1 MKTKTFEVRWT
12 VVADRPELRNAS
24 YAPVAAGTKVHQR
37 QVTTSQTQAI
47 RLFEELLGG
56 EWDFAAEY
64 VAAAAVSQLYTGR
77 SPRTVRRRVE
87 RERAETTRQRQRAI
101 LQVGAARR
109 GALWL
114 AFFHVDCCP
123 VAPALTDRRETDAQR
138 FDDAYGLAF
147 EVVDAYGSAGADRF
161 ATDHAGAEIALRALE
176 EALIDHGMA
185 RAA

>member
-1 MKTKTFEVRWT
+1 MRTKTFEVRWT

-24 YAPVAAGTKVHQR
+24 YAPVAPGTKSFNR

-87 RERAETTRQRQRAI
+87 RERAETSRQRHRAI

-123 VAPALTDRRETDAQR
+123 VAPTLTDGQAESPAVSER
-138 FDDAYGLAF
+138 FTERAIRVARGPAF
-147 EVVDAYGSAGADRF
+147 TPPGPGVHTAAAAHLIARTCEVARAPH
-161 ATDHAGAEIALRALE
+161 HAGA
-176 EALIDHGMA
+176 
-185 RAA
+185 